1 MTHNHK
7 ETSIA
12 DLSLECTS
20 KRGNQVE
27 PKTSPELASRRAFLK
42 AGAVSLL
49 GVAAVATQLNDA
61 RSNAKGGELDRLI
74 TAQEKAEA
82 IAKIDKLYPLDTEV
96 VKTGLSPEE
105 RLAKLHKEAE
115 SGNATA
121 QYMLG
126 MAYTSGQ
133 VFTLEMTELDR
144 PLAQHAE
151 KFGIPDKAALGLTNL
166 ASSLEW
172 YQQAAVKGHGD
183 ALFVLSMV
191 SANCNDVDR
200 DATKSAEWFGK
211 AAAQGHDDAQFKLG
225 MMYANGDGV
234 PENAVKATEWWQKAA
249 AQGHVTAQAKLAI
262 A

>member
-1 MTHNHK
+1 M
-7 ETSIA
+7 
-12 DLSLECTS
+12 
-20 KRGNQVE
+20 
-27 PKTSPELASRRAFLK
+27 ASRRSFLK

-49 GVAAVATQLNDA
+49 GVAAVAVQLNDA
-61 RSNAKGGELDRLI
+61 KSNAKGGEIDRQI

-96 VKTGLSPEE
+96 ANIRVSPEE
-105 RLAKLHKEAE
+105 KLAKLQKEAE

-144 PLAQHAE
+144 PLAKNAE
-151 KFGIPDKAALGLTNL
+151 KFGIPDKASLGLADH
-166 ASSLEW
+166 ASSIEW

-191 SANCNDVDR
+191 SANCSDVDR
-200 DATKSAEWFGK
+200 DAAKSATWFGK
-211 AAAQGHDDAQFKLG
+211 AAAQGHVDAQFKLG
-225 MMYANGDGV
+225 LMYANGDGV
-234 PENAVKATEWWQKAA
+234 TENATKAVEWWQKAA
-249 AQGHVTAQAKLAI
+249 AQGHVTAQAKLYNA
-262 A
+262 